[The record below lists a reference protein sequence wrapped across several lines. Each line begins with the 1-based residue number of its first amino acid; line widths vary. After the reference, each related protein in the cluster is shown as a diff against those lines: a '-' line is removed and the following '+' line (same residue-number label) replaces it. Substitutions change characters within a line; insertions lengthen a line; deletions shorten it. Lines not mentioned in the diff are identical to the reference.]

1 MSDFQVTEIY
11 RSIQGEST
19 HAGRPT
25 VFVRLTGCG
34 LRCRYCD
41 TGYAFGGGR
50 PMSLDQVCTDIEA
63 FGIPLVEI
71 TGGEP
76 LEQEAAPELMRRL
89 LDSGFTVMLE
99 TGGHVSIRDVP
110 KRVIKIIDVKCPDS
124 GEGGT
129 FLEEN
134 LGLVSPCDEFKLVL
148 SSRRDYEWARDF
160 VLERLRGL
168 PNPVLF
174 SPAHGI
180 VDPQALAG
188 WILEDRLPV
197 RLQLQLHKY
206 VWPPGRR
213 GV

>member
-1 MSDFQVTEIY
+1 MSRLQVTEIY

-25 VFVRLTGCG
+25 AFVRLTGCG

-50 PMSLDQVCTDIEA
+50 PMSLDEVLSA
-63 FGIPLVEI
+63 VASFGIPLVEI

-76 LEQEAAPELMRRL
+76 LEQDSAPELMRRL
-89 LDSGFTVMLE
+89 LDGGYTVMLE
-99 TGGHVSIRDVP
+99 TGGHVSLRGVP
-110 KRVIKIIDVKCPDS
+110 EAVIKIIDVKCPGS

-134 LGLVSPCDEFKLVL
+134 LTLASPHDEFKLVL
-148 SSRRDYEWARDF
+148 SSRHDYDWAREF
-160 VLERLRGL
+160 VRGRLGGL

-174 SPAHGI
+174 SPAHGL
-180 VDPQALAG
+180 VDPAALAG
-188 WILEDRLPV
+188 WILEDRLVV

>member
-1 MSDFQVTEIY
+1 MSTLEITEIY
-11 RSIQGEST
+11 PSIQGEST

-50 PMSLDQVCTDIEA
+50 TVELDQIVSEVAA
-63 FGIPLVEI
+63 FRIPLVEV

-76 LEQEAAPELMRRL
+76 LSQDAAPTLMRRL
-89 LDSGFTVMLE
+89 IEGGFTVMLE
-99 TGGHVSIRDVP
+99 TGGHVSIENVP
-110 KRVIKIIDVKCPDS
+110 EAVIKVIDIKCPDS

-129 FLEEN
+129 FLPDN
-134 LGLVSPCDEFKLVL
+134 LRLAAPHDEFKFVI
-148 SSRRDYEWARDF
+148 SSERDYLWSRDF
-160 VLERLRGL
+160 FRERLEAM

-174 SPAHGI
+174 SPSHG
-180 VDPQALAG
+180 VLAPETLAG
-188 WILEDRLPV
+188 WMLADRLGV
-197 RLQLQLHKY
+197 RLQLQMHKY
-206 VWPPGRR
+206 IWDPGRR